1 MTKDTPIIRS
11 LRVQSNQTPSG
22 ATQLLDDKED
32 ELPDDISLDGD
43 DISDPNYEPN
53 MKTRKKSSVPRKE
66 GWILGTPT
74 IIYIISYPKHIK
86 IIQVM
91 IYELLN

>member
-32 ELPDDISLDGD
+32 SLPDDISLDGD

-66 GWILGTPT
+66 GWILGKPT
-74 IIYIISYPKHIK
+74 IIYNISYPKHINILK
-86 IIQVM
+86 KNQGNDV
-91 IYELLN
+91 